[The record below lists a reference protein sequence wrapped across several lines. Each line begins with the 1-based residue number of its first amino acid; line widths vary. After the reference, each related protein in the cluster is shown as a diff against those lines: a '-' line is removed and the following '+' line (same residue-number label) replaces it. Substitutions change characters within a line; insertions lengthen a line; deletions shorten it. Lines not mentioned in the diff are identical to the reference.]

1 MRAVMLLTLLLA
13 LAPLPVL
20 AQDLTTDRSQPADI
34 ANDFARFFTSADTYL
49 VLGIGLGASAAA
61 SPFDHRIAGS
71 RFNGDLPQ
79 SSPAID
85 QTFEAGQLLGGSIVQ
100 FGGAFLTY
108 SVGQFAPQSEI
119 AGLGRDLVRA
129 QIVTAG
135 MTQLLKYSVGRERPD
150 GSSRRSFPSGHSSG
164 TFATAAV
171 FQRRYGWKAGLPA
184 FGVAAYVAASRLSEN
199 KHYLSDVVFGAAIG
213 LAGGRTVTL
222 SRGETTFQLAPVAM
236 AGGAGIQLSVV
247 GW

>member
-1 MRAVMLLTLLLA
+1 M
-13 LAPLPVL
+13 P
-20 AQDLTTDRSQPADI
+20 
-34 ANDFARFFTSADTYL
+34 
-49 VLGIGLGASAAA
+49 SAAT

-199 KHYLSDVVFGAAIG
+199 KHYLSDIVFGAAIG

-236 AGGAGIQLSVV
+236 AGGAGIQMSVV